1 MFEVLQAQGEVS
13 TDELVQDV
21 CNDLPVD
28 FHPVARLSLLAHVIK
43 LEQEGR
49 AHQLNKSWRAV

>member
-1 MFEVLQAQGEVS
+1 MLQAQGEGNI
-13 TDELVQDV
+13 DELVQDV
-21 CNDLPVD
+21 GNDLPVD